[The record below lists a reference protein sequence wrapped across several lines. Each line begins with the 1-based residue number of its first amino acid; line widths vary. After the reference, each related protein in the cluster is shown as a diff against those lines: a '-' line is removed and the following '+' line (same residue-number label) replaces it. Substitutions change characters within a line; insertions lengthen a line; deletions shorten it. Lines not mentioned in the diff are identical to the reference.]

1 MTDGAPAKDLFQVVE
16 IEVNRH
22 CNRRCSYCPQ
32 SYPWFRKPEEL
43 MDEDLF
49 DCIVEELGE
58 MDFAGRLSFHTYNE
72 PLLHPRL
79 DALVARARP
88 LMPNAWFVLYTN
100 GDFLGEDR
108 YRALLDAGIDHFLVT
123 RHSGRLLPTRPF
135 QKQQLAGDFM
145 ISNRGGLMGPAEAG
159 SLACHGPNEMLMIH
173 QNGAV
178 VLCHED
184 AAAQRV
190 MGWAGRQSLRDI
202 WLSEEFC
209 RLRRLLMDGKRHAA
223 GGQCATCDNRLHPLP
238 DTAI

>member
-1 MTDGAPAKDLFQVVE
+1 MTDPAKDLFQVVE

-32 SYPWFRKPEEL
+32 SYPWFRKPEVL
-43 MDEDLF
+43 MEEALF
-49 DCIVEELGE
+49 DRIVEELGE

-79 DALVARARP
+79 DSLVARARP
-88 LMPNAWFVLYTN
+88 LVPKAWFVLYTN
-100 GDFLGEDR
+100 GDFLSDERHG
-108 YRALLDAGIDHFLVT
+108 ALLEAGIDHFLVT
-123 RHSGRLLPTRPF
+123 RHNGRPIPARPF
-135 QKQQLAGDFM
+135 QEQQLAGDFM
-145 ISNRGGLMGPAEAG
+145 ISNRGGLMGPGHAG
-159 SLACHGPNEMLMIH
+159 GLACHAPNEMLMIH

-184 AAAQRV
+184 ATARQV
-190 MGWAGRQSLRDI
+190 MGWAGRQTLRDI
-202 WLSEEFC
+202 WLSEEFS
-209 RLRRLLMDGKRHAA
+209 RLRRLLLEGKRGSA

>member
-1 MTDGAPAKDLFQVVE
+1 MTGFATKDLFQVVE

-32 SYPWFRKPEEL
+32 SFPWFRKPEEL
-43 MDEDLF
+43 MDEGLF
-49 DCIVEELGE
+49 DCIIQELGE

-79 DALVARARP
+79 EELVARARP

-100 GDFLGEDR
+100 GDFLRDDR
-108 YRALLDAGIDHFLVT
+108 YHTLLNAGIDHFLVT
-123 RHSGRLLPTRPF
+123 RHSGRPISTRPF
-135 QKQQLAGDFM
+135 QTQQFAGDFM
-145 ISNRGGLMGPAEAG
+145 ISNRGGLMGPEDAG
-159 SLACHGPNEMLMIH
+159 SLPCHAPDEMLMIH
-173 QNGAV
+173 QTGAV

-184 AAAQRV
+184 AAAQQV

-202 WLSEEFC
+202 WHSEEFC
-209 RLRRLLMDGKRHAA
+209 RRRRLLMDGKRHAA
-223 GGQCATCDNRLHPLP
+223 GGQCANCDNRLHPLP